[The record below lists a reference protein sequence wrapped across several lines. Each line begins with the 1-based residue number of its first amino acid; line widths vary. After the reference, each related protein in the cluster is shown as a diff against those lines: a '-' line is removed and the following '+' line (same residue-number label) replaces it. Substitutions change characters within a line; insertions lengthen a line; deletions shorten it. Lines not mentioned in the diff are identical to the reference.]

1 MKNSTRNWIGAF
13 LILFGTLQLLEE
25 FNLIQGT
32 SRLLWGALLVLGGS
46 FLLADQ
52 RRSPKSQAWKLFPA
66 LALIG
71 LGAESLLPEQINV
84 LEGVPFLAALG
95 VAFLMFMF
103 AVGNSWWAVI
113 PAGVF
118 FSLALTNLVEN
129 TTKLDAGGIFLIGL
143 GLTFFVLSIFSIEGQ
158 KREWGYIPGLILVIL
173 GGAQYYSGINK
184 LGLDMEVILPVLL
197 IAGGVLLLFTFA
209 RGKGN

>member
-1 MKNSTRNWIGAF
+1 MRNSTKNWIGAF
-13 LILFGTLQLLEE
+13 LIVFGVIQLLEQ
-25 FNLIQGT
+25 FDLIQGT
-32 SRLLWGALLVLGGS
+32 SRLLWGALLILGGAM
-46 FLLADQ
+46 LLADQ
-52 RRSPKSQAWKLFPA
+52 RRSPKAQAWKLFPA

-71 LGAESLLPEQINV
+71 LGAESLLPKSIIFLDGV
-84 LEGVPFLAALG
+84 LFLSALG

-103 AVGNSWWAVI
+103 AVGDAWWAVI
-113 PAGVF
+113 PSGVF
-118 FSLALTNLVEN
+118 FSLALTELIEN

-143 GLTFFVLSIFSIEGQ
+143 GVTFFVLSLFPIGGQ

-173 GGAQYYSGINK
+173 GGAQYYSGINQ
-184 LGLDMEVILPVLL
+184 LGVEMEVLLPILL